1 MMEDELTI
9 GRISALSGISVD
21 TIRFYERKGLIKPPQ
36 RNASGYRVYPHE
48 VVDQMRFI
56 KRSRDLRFSL
66 QEVSELFNFIFEG
79 DGQSKEV
86 QKRIEKK
93 ILEINEHLEELTTIR
108 EQLEQLL
115 KICKNDSTFESATL
129 LDHFLKYS

>member
-1 MMEDELTI
+1 MEDELTI
-9 GRISALSGISVD
+9 GRVSSLSGISVD

-66 QEVSELFNFIFEG
+66 QEISELFNFIFEG

-86 QKRIEKK
+86 RERIEKK
-93 ILEINEHLEELTTIR
+93 ITEINGHLDELASVR
-108 EQLEQLL
+108 KQLEQLL
-115 KICKNDSTFESATL
+115 KICENDTTFEGAVL
-129 LDHFLKYS
+129 LNHFLNYS

>member
-36 RNASGYRVYPHE
+36 RNASGYRVYPPE

-86 QKRIEKK
+86 RKRIEKK
-93 ILEINEHLEELTTIR
+93 ISEIDDHLEELATIR
-108 EQLEQLL
+108 GQLEQLL
-115 KICKNDSTFESATL
+115 KICKNDSTFESAAI